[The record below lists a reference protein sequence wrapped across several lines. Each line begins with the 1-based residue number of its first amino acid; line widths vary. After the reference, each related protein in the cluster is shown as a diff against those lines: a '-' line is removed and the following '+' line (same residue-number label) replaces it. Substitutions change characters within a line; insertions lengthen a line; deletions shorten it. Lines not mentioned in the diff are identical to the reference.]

1 MRGMKRP
8 QFRLRTLFFI
18 LTVVAF
24 YFGIYFAR
32 QRREAIA
39 FRNAATQAYLAEVAF
54 LEKNLAFSPDGLAK
68 SRQVIED
75 DWKNRYSWPLPECRP
90 ITRFIFFPRIAVDCV
105 REPFL
110 CGRETIAPRSPLCA
124 VILWAKA
131 FHSAVA
137 EHLANPSFDGTRRR
151 KSDEPL
157 IFGRWGV

>member
-75 DWKNRYSWPLPECRP
+75 DWKNRYSWPLPE
-90 ITRFIFFPRIAVDCV
+90 
-105 REPFL
+105 
-110 CGRETIAPRSPLCA
+110 APA
-124 VILWAKA
+124 D
-131 FHSAVA
+131 H
-137 EHLANPSFDGTRRR
+137 
-151 KSDEPL
+151 
-157 IFGRWGV
+157 